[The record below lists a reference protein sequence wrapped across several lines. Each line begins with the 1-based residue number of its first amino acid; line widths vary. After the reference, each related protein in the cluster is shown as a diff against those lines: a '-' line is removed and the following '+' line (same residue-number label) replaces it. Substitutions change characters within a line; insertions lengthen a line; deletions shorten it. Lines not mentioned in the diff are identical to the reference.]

1 MRKAMRGIRSW
12 ITRKAFNLEAQD
24 SVFPF
29 SVFYN
34 AFYRVADQKAGTE
47 PDQDFPDRF
56 V

>member
-1 MRKAMRGIRSW
+1 MRDIKSW
-12 ITRKAFNLEAQD
+12 VTRRAFNLEAQD

-34 AFYRVADQKAGTE
+34 AFYRAADQKAGTE
-47 PDQDFPDRF
+47 PDKDFPDRF